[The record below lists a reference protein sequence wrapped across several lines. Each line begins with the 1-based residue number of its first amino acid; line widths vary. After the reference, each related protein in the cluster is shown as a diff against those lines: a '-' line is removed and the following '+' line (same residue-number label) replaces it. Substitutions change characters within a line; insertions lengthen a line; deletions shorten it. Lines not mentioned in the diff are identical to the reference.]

1 MKTERGTVKVTTA
14 IYKGAKAR
22 FPVLRTILDILS
34 ISAIVTFIASNKY
47 ISADKNVLI
56 FLDVIL
62 GVFGV
67 FLLLCMTKPIDNYMK
82 MKNFYK
88 TASAI
93 NEYEFF
99 ANCVGMLQSRDGNVE
114 DCEILSYSKIL
125 SKSETK
131 THIYFT
137 NTQYGVYTV
146 DKSGLAE
153 DELNAVR
160 AALGLPF
167 SGKKMDLPTAKLKIE
182 PYSALIEEKKSTETQ
197 ESETPE
203 NQA

>member
-1 MKTERGTVKVTTA
+1 MKTERGTIKVTTA

-62 GVFGV
+62 GVFG
-67 FLLLCMTKPIDNYMK
+67 LLILFCMMKPIDNYLRTK
-82 MKNFYK
+82 KFYE
-88 TASAI
+88 TADAV

-99 ANCVGMLQSRDGNVE
+99 ANGVGMLQRRGGNVE
-114 DCEILSYSKIL
+114 DSEILYYSSIL

-137 NTQYGVYTV
+137 NKQFGVYTV
-146 DKSGLAE
+146 DKRGLEA

-160 AALGLPF
+160 AALGLPY
-167 SGKKMDLPTAKLKIE
+167 SGKKMELPTVKLRIE
-182 PYSALIEEKKSTETQ
+182 PYSALIEKKESVDTNA
-197 ESETPE
+197 SETTE
-203 NQA
+203 KQN